1 MSVWVVLGAQW
12 GDEGKGKVVD
22 YLAGKAKLVIRYQGG
37 DNAGHTVINDFGKF
51 GMHLIPS
58 GIFNPG
64 AYSLIG
70 TGTVV
75 NPISLLKE
83 MEQVRSANVPLERLI
98 ISDRAHLVLPYH
110 LALDRAE
117 EKYRAALSG
126 KEKIG
131 TTLRGIGPA
140 YSDKSARWG
149 IQAGEMI
156 DWAHF
161 VRRVRTNLGRANLM
175 LKHIYS
181 EPEIDFDAMMKD
193 LEPACR
199 QIIPHIADSFPMV
212 KRALDENWEMILEGQ
227 LGAMRDLD
235 WGTYPYVTS
244 SNPIAGGACSG
255 AGIPPSR
262 IDEVIGV
269 VKAYST
275 SVGEGPM
282 PTELSDETGKA
293 FRDIGGE
300 YGVTTGRPRRC
311 GWLDLVA
318 LRYAAELSGF
328 NAIAVTKLDVLDTFK
343 EIKVCVAYDITKP
356 DGTKFRSE
364 TVPAAYLMSRAEP
377 VYVSMPGWQKDTTG
391 LRAWEQLP
399 KEAKD
404 YLRFIEERIGARIM
418 LVSVGA
424 RREQTIFV

>member
-1 MSVWVVLGAQW
+1 MWVILGAQW

-22 YLAGKAKLVIRYQGG
+22 YLADKAKLVIRYQGG
-37 DNAGHTVINDFGKF
+37 DNAGHTVINQYGKF

-58 GIFNPG
+58 GIFNPS

-83 MEQVRSANVPLERLI
+83 MDQVRAANVPLDKLM

-110 LALDRAE
+110 VALDKAE
-117 EKYRAALSG
+117 EKYRASLSG

-140 YSDKSARWG
+140 YADKSARWG
-149 IQAGEMI
+149 IQCGEML

-161 VRRVRTNLGRANLM
+161 ERRLKTNLDRANRM
-175 LKHIYS
+175 LEHVYG
-181 EPEIDFDAMMKD
+181 EPVLDYGEMMVA

-199 QIIPHIADSFPMV
+199 AIAPFITDSFSLMR
-212 KRALDENWEMILEGQ
+212 KALDENWDIILEGQ

-235 WGTYPYVTS
+235 WGTYPFVTS

-255 AGIPPSR
+255 AGIPPSK
-262 IDEVIGV
+262 IDQVVGV

-282 PTELSDETGKA
+282 PTELQDETGKML
-293 FRDIGGE
+293 RDIGGE

-318 LRYAAELSGF
+318 LRYASQLSGF
-328 NAIAVTKLDVLDTFK
+328 NSVAITKLDVLDGFK
-343 EIKVCVAYDITKP
+343 ELKMCVAYDVTRP
-356 DGTKFRSE
+356 DGSRFRTA
-364 TVPAAYLMSRAEP
+364 TVPAAYLMARAEP
-377 VYVSMPGWQKDTTG
+377 VYITMPGWQAQTTDVRTWDG
-391 LRAWEQLP
+391 LP
-399 KEAKD
+399 KEAKE
-404 YLRFIEERIGARIM
+404 YLMKVEEFIGAKIK

>member
-37 DNAGHTVINDFGKF
+37 DNAGHTVINDFGNF

-75 NPISLLKE
+75 NPISLVKE
-83 MEQVRSANVPLERLI
+83 MEQVKAAKVPLDRLM

-110 LALDRAE
+110 IAIDKAE
-117 EKYRAALSG
+117 EKYRAGLSG

-140 YSDKSARWG
+140 YADKSARWG
-149 IQAGEMI
+149 IQAGEMM
-156 DWAHF
+156 DWPHF
-161 VRRVRTNLGRANLM
+161 TNRVKTNLERANRM
-175 LKHIYS
+175 LVHIYG
-181 EPEIDFDAMMKD
+181 EPALDYDEMMKT

-199 QIIPHIADSFPMV
+199 QIIPFIVDSFPLMR
-212 KRALDENWEMILEGQ
+212 RALDEGWEVILEGQ

-255 AGIPPSR
+255 AGIPPSK
-262 IDEVIGV
+262 ISEVIGV

-282 PTELSDETGKA
+282 PTELNDEIGKS

-311 GWLDLVA
+311 GWIDLVA
-318 LRYAAELSGF
+318 LKYAALLSGF
-328 NAIAVTKLDVLDTFK
+328 NAVAITKLDVLDSFK
-343 EIKVCVAYDITKP
+343 EIKLCVAYDITRP
-356 DGTKFRSE
+356 DGTKFRAE
-364 TVPAAYLMSRAEP
+364 TVPASYLMSRTEP
-377 VYVSMPGWQKDTTG
+377 VYITMPGWACDTTKA
-391 LRAWEQLP
+391 RTMDELP

-404 YLRFIEERIGARIM
+404 YLKKIEDFIDARIM

>member
-1 MSVWVVLGAQW
+1 VWVILGAQW

-22 YLAGKAKLVIRYQGG
+22 YLADKAKLVIRYQGG
-37 DNAGHTVINDFGKF
+37 DNAGHTVINQYGKF

-58 GIFNPG
+58 GIFNPS

-83 MEQVRSANVPLERLI
+83 MDQVRAANVPLDKLM

-110 LALDRAE
+110 VALDKAE
-117 EKYRAALSG
+117 EKYRASLSG

-140 YSDKSARWG
+140 YADKSARWG
-149 IQAGEMI
+149 IQCGEML

-161 VRRVRTNLGRANLM
+161 ERRLKTNLDRANRM
-175 LKHIYS
+175 LEHVYG
-181 EPEIDFDAMMKD
+181 EPVLDYGEMMVA

-199 QIIPHIADSFPMV
+199 AIAPFITDSFSLMR
-212 KRALDENWEMILEGQ
+212 KALDENWDMILEGQ

-235 WGTYPYVTS
+235 WGTYPFVTS

-255 AGIPPSR
+255 AGIPPSK
-262 IDEVIGV
+262 IDQVVGV

-282 PTELSDETGKA
+282 PTELQDETGKML
-293 FRDIGGE
+293 RDIGGE

-318 LRYAAELSGF
+318 LRYASQLSGF
-328 NAIAVTKLDVLDTFK
+328 NSVAITKLDVLDGFK
-343 EIKVCVAYDITKP
+343 ELKMCVAYDVTRP
-356 DGTKFRSE
+356 DGSRFRTA
-364 TVPAAYLMSRAEP
+364 TVPAAYLMARAEP
-377 VYVSMPGWQKDTTG
+377 VYITMPGWQAQTTDVRTWDG
-391 LRAWEQLP
+391 LP
-399 KEAKD
+399 KEAKE
-404 YLRFIEERIGARIM
+404 YLMKVEEFIGAKIK

>member
-1 MSVWVVLGAQW
+1 MSVWVILGAQW

-22 YLAGKAKLVIRYQGG
+22 YLADKAKLVIRYQGG
-37 DNAGHTVINDFGKF
+37 DNAGHTVINQYGKF

-58 GIFNPG
+58 GIFNPS

-83 MEQVRSANVPLERLI
+83 MDQVRAANVPLDKLM

-110 LALDRAE
+110 VALDKAE
-117 EKYRAALSG
+117 EKYRASLSG

-140 YSDKSARWG
+140 YADKSARWG
-149 IQAGEMI
+149 IQCGEML

-161 VRRVRTNLGRANLM
+161 ERRLKTNLDRANRM
-175 LKHIYS
+175 LEHVYG
-181 EPEIDFDAMMKD
+181 EPVLDYGEMMVA

-199 QIIPHIADSFPMV
+199 AIAPFITDSFSLMR
-212 KRALDENWEMILEGQ
+212 KALDENWDIILEGQ

-235 WGTYPYVTS
+235 WGTYPFVTS

-255 AGIPPSR
+255 AGIPPSK
-262 IDEVIGV
+262 IDQVVGV

-282 PTELSDETGKA
+282 PTELQDETGKML
-293 FRDIGGE
+293 RDIGGE

-318 LRYAAELSGF
+318 LRYASQLSGF
-328 NAIAVTKLDVLDTFK
+328 NSVAITKLDVLDGFK
-343 EIKVCVAYDITKP
+343 ELKMCVAYDVTRP
-356 DGTKFRSE
+356 DGSRFRTA
-364 TVPAAYLMSRAEP
+364 TVPAAYLMARAEP
-377 VYVSMPGWQKDTTG
+377 VYITMPGWQAQTTDVRTWDG
-391 LRAWEQLP
+391 LP
-399 KEAKD
+399 KEAKE
-404 YLRFIEERIGARIM
+404 YLMKVEEFIGAKIK

>member
-1 MSVWVVLGAQW
+1 VWVILGAQW

-22 YLAGKAKLVIRYQGG
+22 YLADKAKLVIRYQGG
-37 DNAGHTVINDFGKF
+37 DNAGHTVINQYGKF

-58 GIFNPG
+58 GIFNPS

-83 MEQVRSANVPLERLI
+83 MDQVRAANVPLDKLM

-110 LALDRAE
+110 VALDKAE
-117 EKYRAALSG
+117 EKYRASLSG

-140 YSDKSARWG
+140 YADKSARWG
-149 IQAGEMI
+149 IQCGEML

-161 VRRVRTNLGRANLM
+161 ERRLKTNLDRANRM
-175 LKHIYS
+175 LEHVYG
-181 EPEIDFDAMMKD
+181 EPVLDYGEMMVA

-199 QIIPHIADSFPMV
+199 AIAPFITDSFSLMR
-212 KRALDENWEMILEGQ
+212 KALDENWDIILEGQ

-235 WGTYPYVTS
+235 WGTYPFVTS

-255 AGIPPSR
+255 AGIPPSK
-262 IDEVIGV
+262 IDQVVGV

-282 PTELSDETGKA
+282 PTELQDETGKML
-293 FRDIGGE
+293 RDIGGE

-318 LRYAAELSGF
+318 LRYASQLSGF
-328 NAIAVTKLDVLDTFK
+328 NSVAITKLDVLDGFK
-343 EIKVCVAYDITKP
+343 ELKMCVAYDVTRP
-356 DGTKFRSE
+356 DGSRFRTA
-364 TVPAAYLMSRAEP
+364 TVPAAYLMARAEP
-377 VYVSMPGWQKDTTG
+377 VYITMPGWQAQTTDVRTWDG
-391 LRAWEQLP
+391 LP
-399 KEAKD
+399 KEAKE
-404 YLRFIEERIGARIM
+404 YLMKVEEFIGAKIK

>member
-1 MSVWVVLGAQW
+1 MSVWVILGAQW

-22 YLAGKAKLVIRYQGG
+22 YLADKAKLVIRYQGG
-37 DNAGHTVINDFGKF
+37 DNAGHTVINQYGKF

-58 GIFNPG
+58 GIFNPS

-83 MEQVRSANVPLERLI
+83 MDQVRAANVPLDKLM

-110 LALDRAE
+110 VALDKAE
-117 EKYRAALSG
+117 EKYRASLSG

-140 YSDKSARWG
+140 YADKSARWG
-149 IQAGEMI
+149 IQCGEML

-161 VRRVRTNLGRANLM
+161 ERRLKTNLDRANRM
-175 LKHIYS
+175 LEHVYG
-181 EPEIDFDAMMKD
+181 EPVLDYGEMMVA

-199 QIIPHIADSFPMV
+199 AIAPFITDSFSLMR
-212 KRALDENWEMILEGQ
+212 KALDENWDMILEGQ

-235 WGTYPYVTS
+235 WGTYPFVTS

-255 AGIPPSR
+255 AGIPPSK
-262 IDEVIGV
+262 IDQVVGV

-282 PTELSDETGKA
+282 PTELQDETGKML
-293 FRDIGGE
+293 RDIGGE

-318 LRYAAELSGF
+318 LRYASQLSGF
-328 NAIAVTKLDVLDTFK
+328 NSVAITKLDVLDGFK
-343 EIKVCVAYDITKP
+343 ELKMCVAYDVTRP
-356 DGTKFRSE
+356 DGSRFRTA
-364 TVPAAYLMSRAEP
+364 TVPAAYLMARAEP
-377 VYVSMPGWQKDTTG
+377 VYITMPGWQAQTTDVRTWDG
-391 LRAWEQLP
+391 LP
-399 KEAKD
+399 KEAKE
-404 YLRFIEERIGARIM
+404 YLMKVEEFIGAKIK

>member
-22 YLAGKAKLVIRYQGG
+22 YLAGRAKLVIRYQGG
-37 DNAGHTVINDFGKF
+37 DNAGHTVINEFGNF

-75 NPISLLKE
+75 NPISLVKE
-83 MEQVRSANVPLERLI
+83 MEQVRAAKVPLDRLI

-110 LALDRAE
+110 VALDKAE
-117 EKYRAALSG
+117 EKYRAGLSG

-140 YSDKSARWG
+140 YADKSARWG
-149 IQAGEMI
+149 IQAGEMT

-161 VRRVRTNLGRANLM
+161 TRRLKINLDRANRM
-175 LKHIYS
+175 LVHIYD
-181 EPEIDFDAMMKD
+181 EPALDFEAMMSA
-193 LEPACR
+193 LEPACK
-199 QIIPHIADSFPMV
+199 QIMPFISDSFPLMR
-212 KRALDENWEMILEGQ
+212 KALDENWEIILEGQ

-235 WGTYPYVTS
+235 WGTYPFVTS
-244 SNPIAGGACSG
+244 SNPIAGGGCTG

-282 PTELSDETGKA
+282 PTELLDETGKA
-293 FRDIGGE
+293 LRDIGGE

-318 LRYAAELSGF
+318 LKYAAQLSGF
-328 NAIAVTKLDVLDTFK
+328 NAIAITKLDVLDSFK
-343 EIKVCVAYDITKP
+343 ELKICVAYEITKP
-356 DGTKFRSE
+356 DGTRFRAE
-364 TVPAAYLMSRAEP
+364 TVPAAYLMAKAEP
-377 VYVSMPGWQKDTTG
+377 VYITVPGWACDTSKIRTWDG
-391 LRAWEQLP
+391 LPA
-399 KEAKD
+399 EAKS
-404 YLRFIEERIGARIM
+404 YLKLIEKTIDARIM

>member
-1 MSVWVVLGAQW
+1 MWVILGAQW

-22 YLAGKAKLVIRYQGG
+22 YLADKAKLVIRYQGG
-37 DNAGHTVINDFGKF
+37 DNAGHTVINQYGKF

-58 GIFNPG
+58 GIFNPS

-83 MEQVRSANVPLERLI
+83 MDQVRAANVPLDKLM

-110 LALDRAE
+110 VALDKAE
-117 EKYRAALSG
+117 EKYRASLSG

-140 YSDKSARWG
+140 YADKSARWG
-149 IQAGEMI
+149 IQCGEML

-161 VRRVRTNLGRANLM
+161 ERRLKTNLDRANRM
-175 LKHIYS
+175 LEHVYG
-181 EPEIDFDAMMKD
+181 EPVLDYGEMMVA

-199 QIIPHIADSFPMV
+199 AIAPFITDSFSLMR
-212 KRALDENWEMILEGQ
+212 KALDENWDMILEGQ

-235 WGTYPYVTS
+235 WGTYPFVTS

-255 AGIPPSR
+255 AGIPPSK
-262 IDEVIGV
+262 IDQVVGV

-282 PTELSDETGKA
+282 PTELQDETGKML
-293 FRDIGGE
+293 RDIGGE

-318 LRYAAELSGF
+318 LRYASQLSGF
-328 NAIAVTKLDVLDTFK
+328 NSVAITKLDVLDGFK
-343 EIKVCVAYDITKP
+343 ELKMCVAYDVTRP
-356 DGTKFRSE
+356 DGSRFRTA
-364 TVPAAYLMSRAEP
+364 TVPAAYLMARAEP
-377 VYVSMPGWQKDTTG
+377 VYITMPGWQAQTTDVRTWDG
-391 LRAWEQLP
+391 LP
-399 KEAKD
+399 KEAKE
-404 YLRFIEERIGARIM
+404 YLMKVEEFIGAKIK

>member
-1 MSVWVVLGAQW
+1 MSVWVILGAQW

-22 YLAGKAKLVIRYQGG
+22 YLADKAKLVIRYQGG
-37 DNAGHTVINDFGKF
+37 DNAGHTVINQYGKF

-58 GIFNPG
+58 GIFNPS

-83 MEQVRSANVPLERLI
+83 MDQVRAANVPLDKLM

-110 LALDRAE
+110 VALDKAE
-117 EKYRAALSG
+117 EKYRASLSG

-140 YSDKSARWG
+140 YADKSARWG
-149 IQAGEMI
+149 IQCGEML

-161 VRRVRTNLGRANLM
+161 ERRLKTNLDRANRM
-175 LKHIYS
+175 LEHVYG
-181 EPEIDFDAMMKD
+181 EPVLDYGEMMVA

-199 QIIPHIADSFPMV
+199 AIAPFITDSFSLMR
-212 KRALDENWEMILEGQ
+212 KALDENWDMILEGQ

-235 WGTYPYVTS
+235 WGTYPFVTS

-255 AGIPPSR
+255 AGIPPSK
-262 IDEVIGV
+262 IDQVVGV

-282 PTELSDETGKA
+282 PTELQDETGKML
-293 FRDIGGE
+293 RDIGGE

-318 LRYAAELSGF
+318 LRYASQLSGF
-328 NAIAVTKLDVLDTFK
+328 NSVAITKLDVLDGFK
-343 EIKVCVAYDITKP
+343 ELKMCVAYD
-356 DGTKFRSE
+356 
-364 TVPAAYLMSRAEP
+364 V
-377 VYVSMPGWQKDTTG
+377 
-391 LRAWEQLP
+391 
-399 KEAKD
+399 
-404 YLRFIEERIGARIM
+404 
-418 LVSVGA
+418 
-424 RREQTIFV
+424 

>member
-22 YLAGKAKLVIRYQGG
+22 YLAGRARLVIRYQGG
-37 DNAGHTVINDFGKF
+37 DNAGHTVINEYGNF

-58 GIFNPG
+58 GIFNPD

-75 NPISLLKE
+75 NPISLVKE
-83 MEQVRSANVPLERLI
+83 MKQVRDAKVPLDKLM
-98 ISDRAHLVLPYH
+98 ISDRAHIVMPYH
-110 LALDRAE
+110 VALDKAE
-117 EKYRAALSG
+117 EKYRASLMG

-140 YSDKSARWG
+140 YSDKAARWG
-149 IQAGEMI
+149 LQCGEML

-161 VRRVRTNLGRANLM
+161 ERRASTNLARANKILQEV
-175 LKHIYS
+175 YG
-181 EPEIDFDAMMKD
+181 
-193 LEPACR
+193 EPALDYGEMMSTFVPASKE
-199 QIIPHIADSFPMV
+199 IIPFIADSYPLMR
-212 KRALDENWEMILEGQ
+212 RAIEEGWEIILEGQ

-235 WGTYPYVTS
+235 WGTYPFVTS

-255 AGIPPSR
+255 AGIPPSK

-282 PTELSDETGKA
+282 PAELTDQVGDRLREV
-293 FRDIGGE
+293 GGE

-311 GWLDLVA
+311 GWIDLVA
-318 LRYAAELSGF
+318 LNYASQLSGF
-328 NAIAVTKLDVLDTFK
+328 NAIAVTKLDVLDGFDEVK
-343 EIKVCVAYDITKP
+343 LCVGYEVTRP
-356 DGTKFRSE
+356 DGSTFRAD
-364 TVPAAYLMSRAEP
+364 TVPATYLMSGVKP
-377 VYVSMPGWQKDTTG
+377 VFESMKGWKTPTSG
-391 LRAWEQLP
+391 ARAWNELP
-399 KEAKD
+399 EAAKA
-404 YLRFIEERIGARIM
+404 YLKRIERAAGARIM

-424 RREQTIFV
+424 RREQTIYV